1 MKEDK
6 KERIAIKALELF
18 ALNGLDNTSI
28 SELQYALDMGRGT
41 LYYYFLD
48 KEDLFVYVM
57 NTYFLIPKQQCLNIS
72 GDITVSK
79 MINALLTYLHS
90 LESLLQHF
98 DNQNLN
104 TSNVVT
110 LMCTAYNRF
119 PDLYKKAH
127 RIYLKELDLWQQAL
141 QNEIRMGII
150 RPDIPLE
157 MVATM
162 FTHIKDGF
170 DTGKYGVTMDF
181 TIFDKQYNYL
191 YQLLQLP
198 K

>member
-1 MKEDK
+1 MARNK
-6 KERIAIKALELF
+6 KEQIAIKALELF

-41 LYYYFLD
+41 LYYYFTN
-48 KEDLFVYVM
+48 KEELFVYVM
-57 NTYFLIPKQQCLNIS
+57 DTYFLTPKQQCLNVS
-72 GDITVSK
+72 GDITVRK
-79 MINALLTYLHS
+79 MIDALLSYLHS
-90 LESLLQHF
+90 LESLLQQF
-98 DNQNLN
+98 DNQHIN

-141 QNEIRMGII
+141 QHDIRMGII
-150 RPDIPLE
+150 RRDVPVE

-181 TIFDKQYNYL
+181 TILDRQYNYL

-198 K
+198 Q